1 METEAWRDALIA
13 VCNQLCAGIALPNV
27 MGATVSPG
35 AASAARGALGLQLHC
50 GGGGGGYLG
59 AAESAFCMLRFL
71 SRGLGSERG
80 KSSSSLLFLA
90 EATGL

>member
-1 METEAWRDALIA
+1 
-13 VCNQLCAGIALPNV
+13 

-50 GGGGGGYLG
+50 GGGGYLG

-71 SRGLGSERG
+71 SRGLGSEGG
-80 KSSSSLLFLA
+80 KCSSSLLFLA